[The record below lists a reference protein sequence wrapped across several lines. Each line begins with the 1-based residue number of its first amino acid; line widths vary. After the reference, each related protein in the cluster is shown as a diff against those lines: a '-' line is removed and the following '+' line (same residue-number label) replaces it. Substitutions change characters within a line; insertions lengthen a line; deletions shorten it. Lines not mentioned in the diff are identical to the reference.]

1 MSKPKKI
8 KPLNIPLRQG
18 KSFKIAPKTVEIVDY
33 DYPIF
38 CFKHLHKDYDLD
50 QCTDSEKKSLM
61 EKLVKLSQLSWIDIQ
76 NSPRHGLGTEKI
88 AINAIKPNCPEFIT
102 EDVSFLLALRFD
114 GKKPILGHRNKFIFH
129 VLFIDRD
136 FAVYNR

>member
-1 MSKPKKI
+1 
-8 KPLNIPLRQG
+8 
-18 KSFKIAPKTVEIVDY
+18 
-33 DYPIF
+33 
-38 CFKHLHKDYDLD
+38 
-50 QCTDSEKKSLM
+50 M

-136 FAVYNR
+136 FTVYNH